1 MDAASR
7 RIVGFALGERHDAQL
22 AYGALAVAVA
32 VRGGQ
37 VQGSVATTP

>member
-22 AYGALAVAVA
+22 AYGSPAPW
-32 VRGGQ
+32 
-37 VQGSVATTP
+37 SPATSATAP